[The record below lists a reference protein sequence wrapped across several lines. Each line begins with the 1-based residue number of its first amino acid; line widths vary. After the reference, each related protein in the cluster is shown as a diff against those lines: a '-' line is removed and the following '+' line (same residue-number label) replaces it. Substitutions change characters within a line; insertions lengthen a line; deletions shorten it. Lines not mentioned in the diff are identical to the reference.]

1 MGKGL
6 CWGLPWHGQ
15 NGPEARTTRGSA
27 ENKKANRERLA
38 CVHGGQG
45 RSRTADTGIFSPL
58 LYQLSYLAKGRTGIL
73 VGPRW
78 RVQPVTRVPGFR
90 PRVQKAREELA

>member
-38 CVHGGQG
+38 RVCGGG
-45 RSRTADTGIFSPL
+45 FYRILEPVIFNHAETSP
-58 LYQLSYLAKGRTGIL
+58 
-73 VGPRW
+73 
-78 RVQPVTRVPGFR
+78 
-90 PRVQKAREELA
+90 